1 MRTKLICYSLS
12 GLTAAERVAF
22 RRCIYGF
29 KDHSNRGKYLYRRT
43 GIMDSIPH
51 RKILDCVIVVRDS
64 DASKVAENMRKC
76 KAAIHMFPILAPFK
90 L

>member
-29 KDHSNRGKYLYRRT
+29 KDHSNSGKYLYRRT

-51 RKILDCVIVVRDS
+51 RKILDCVVIVNDS
-64 DASKVAENMRKC
+64 DAQKIIKAMKSC
-76 KAAIHMFPILAPFK
+76 KATVHTFPVLVPFK

>member
-51 RKILDCVIVVRDS
+51 RKILDCVIIVRDS
-64 DASKVAENMRKC
+64 DANKVAESMRKC
-76 KAAIHMFPILAPFK
+76 KATIQMFPILAPFK